1 MRILVLGAGHV
12 GRALVDALHER
23 HELVLV
29 DLDHDRLAAI
39 RERYDVRTVEGDGT
53 ARETL
58 RRAGVESTDLLIA
71 CSPREEVNLVCAMF
85 VKRLSNAQVI
95 VRTSSPAFMDAW
107 REREI
112 DVDFMVSSEL
122 ETANAISAI
131 IGIPAARQTD
141 VFAEGR
147 VQIVEFDVPPRRA
160 NDALIGR
167 PLRDAA
173 IPVDSKVAGII
184 RGERMIVPRGQE
196 AIMPGDRV
204 VVIASPAAARAWS
217 AGIAKGERQI
227 EDMVVFGAGRMGTTI
242 ASVLVERG
250 LRVRLVETEAERAR
264 EVAKALPQVHV
275 FHASAFDHE
284 FLEHERI
291 GRRTAAV
298 YCMND
303 DARNLYGA
311 VLAKRHGVRM
321 TIALTHDPISAEVYE
336 GGGVDVAIN
345 PRQVAAEELV
355 RFAHDPRCRQIA
367 MLDDDRFE
375 ILDITVRADSALAN
389 RTFKDLPVTGSLIGA
404 VVRNGTTIFPHG
416 SDVLQAG
423 DRVII
428 FVESRRASLVEQAL

>member
-250 LRVRLVETEAERAR
+250 LRVRLVEAEAERAR